1 MVKPETAQ
9 ILVVSLVLATAVL
22 GGWWMVG
29 SAQADDPMQDRHLLK
44 RGMELPALWIYVN
57 DSEVNAR
64 YWKDFGARASR
75 GVMNVPFLNLCYQ
88 TCVKANGRAYR
99 VEVIGGLSDL
109 AVRLGGWDA
118 LPFSLQNPE
127 AVVREPELNWI
138 RAAVLAKWGGLWVS
152 PSTIWLRGVGTL
164 PKDRVVLFGSDD
176 EVTFVGDAGTAAPSL
191 RVAWSPSPAHPIW
204 VDWAT
209 KARERIEKRAGGSEF
224 RRDELSDAIEAQK
237 LAVSRGEPIE
247 MRPTVELTRK
257 GLSGRRIQLE
267 DLLAAGTDGELP
279 FALKGSAI
287 YVPIAWPELQERRA
301 FGWFLRMSED
311 QIMDSDLV
319 ISHILRQI
327 L

>member
-1 MVKPETAQ
+1 MVQPATAQ
-9 ILVVSLVLATAVL
+9 VLVVSLVLATAVL
-22 GGWWMVG
+22 GGWYMVG
-29 SAQADDPMQDRHLLK
+29 SARRADPLQDRHLLK
-44 RGMELPALWIYVN
+44 RGMELPPLWIYVN

-88 TCVKANGRAYR
+88 TCVKANGRTYR

-118 LPFSLQNPE
+118 LPLPLQNPE
-127 AVVREPELNWI
+127 AVIREPELNWI
-138 RAAVLAKWGGLWVS
+138 RAAVLARWGGLWVS
-152 PSTIWLRGVGTL
+152 PSTIWLRGMGVL
-164 PKDRVVLFGSDD
+164 PKDHVVLFGSDD

-191 RVAWSPSPAHPIW
+191 RVAWSPVPAHPIW
-204 VDWAT
+204 SNWEAKT
-209 KARERIEKRAGGSEF
+209 RQRLEKRGGGSEF
-224 RRDELSDAIEAQK
+224 RRDELSDAVEAQQF
-237 LAVSRGEPIE
+237 AVTRGEPIE

-257 GLSGRRIQLE
+257 GGAGRRIQIE

-279 FALKGSAI
+279 FVLKGSAA
-287 YVPIAWPELQERRA
+287 YVPVPWPELQERRA

-311 QIMDSDLV
+311 QILDSDLV
-319 ISHILRQI
+319 ISHILRGV